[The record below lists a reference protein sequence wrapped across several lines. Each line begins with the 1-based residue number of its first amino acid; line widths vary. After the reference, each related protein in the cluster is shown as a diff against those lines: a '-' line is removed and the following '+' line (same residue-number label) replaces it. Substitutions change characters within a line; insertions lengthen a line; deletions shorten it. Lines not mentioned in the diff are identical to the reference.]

1 MTRFKF
7 YQYPASHCAELTTI
21 TVPCLDSTPTA
32 LLRLPDSHWPPD
44 FQGQHLCSHYS
55 TNTRKLRKKHLHVFF
70 LPYFTTLSVTSYF
83 SILLWLR
90 TVRKFRTDTDNRL
103 CRRDL
108 PTKRSKKS
116 WQLIQKQAG
125 SIALT
130 IQHCLCIK
138 WTPLKSLNHR
148 GKVSRVIYGPW
159 GFASEKWHTPIQMP
173 TGLALLVITQLKA
186 EINTVTSF
194 NDFHLYHKHLCITC
208 ILNGTKHEPLYRNT
222 L

>member
-159 GFASEKWHTPIQMP
+159 GVRQWEVAYAHSNANRTC
-173 TGLALLVITQLKA
+173 VISYY
-186 EINTVTSF
+186 TVESW
-194 NDFHLYHKHLCITC
+194 NQHCHLFQWLPFIS
-208 ILNGTKHEPLYRNT
+208 
-222 L
+222 